1 MIYLP
6 LLNMFIEECID
17 KLLVNLPPPPKNPR
31 QIDLVMNGGAF
42 NGSYLIGCLY
52 FLKRLEKLKHVTI
65 RRISGCSISSF
76 LGTMYL
82 LGHLESIES
91 SNYYQT
97 SFEHFKKHKNFN
109 FLLSVD
115 AFLPEIVDCS
125 LLSKKMYITYINM
138 HDMKQVV
145 VNKFKNKQ
153 ELCECIIRSSFV
165 PCFINGDLLY
175 KNKYIDGFLP
185 FLFQPKKGRK
195 ILYLNIFFKKMN
207 EMINIKNESTNYARI
222 LYGLVDIHTFFI
234 KGISTQICSYVN
246 DWNILDKSM
255 YFIKLCLI
263 NCVIYFIFC
272 MKPFY
277 YFSPNQIVTRMI

>member
-1 MIYLP
+1 MSL
-6 LLNMFIEECID
+6 
-17 KLLVNLPPPPKNPR
+17 
-31 QIDLVMNGGAF
+31 
-42 NGSYLIGCLY
+42 
-52 FLKRLEKLKHVTI
+52 FLKRLEKLRHVTI

-97 SFEHFKKHKNFN
+97 LFEHFKKNKIFN

-115 AFLPEIVDCS
+115 TFLPEIVDCS

-138 HDMKQVV
+138 HDMKKVV

-175 KNKYIDGFLP
+175 KNKYIDGIMP

-195 ILYLNIFFKKMN
+195 ILYLNIVHFKKIY
-207 EMINIKNESTNYARI
+207 EMIHIKNENTNYGRI
-222 LYGLVDIHTFFI
+222 LYGLLDIHTFCI
-234 KGISTQICSYVN
+234 KNTSTDICSYVHN
-246 DWNILDKSM
+246 WNILDKSI
-255 YFIKLCLI
+255 YFIKASIIKCI
-263 NCVIYFIFC
+263 MYIIFC

-277 YFSPNQIVTRMI
+277 YFSPNQIITRMI